1 MPEQTPTLR
10 ELIQEALDDG
20 LTLRELADKATD
32 PRTGETVGKDT
43 INKIVL
49 GRINRMPTEDHL
61 RAIAAALRITY
72 ERVRRAAIAQ
82 WLPGTDPEV
91 PAFIDLRDWASWSQ
105 DDRDL
110 VQLAV
115 RTANTRARERQR
127 VEHDPGSAA

>member
-1 MPEQTPTLR
+1 MPEQAPTLR
-10 ELIQEALDDG
+10 ELVQEVLNSGVTYRQLEERAVDDQSGKRASRSIFFDIASGKLD
-20 LTLRELADKATD
+20 
-32 PRTGETVGKDT
+32 
-43 INKIVL
+43 
-49 GRINRMPTEDHL
+49 RMPYEHHL
-61 RAIAAALRITY
+61 RAIAAGLRAPY
-72 ERVRRAAIAQ
+72 ESVRRAAIAQ

-127 VEHDPGSAA
+127 AEHDPGNAA